1 MALSTMPQR
10 VIIVRHEDIVSKPK
24 EIVDELARLGLP
36 RNEKPFEV
44 IQDSITTRGE
54 TRAHISQQDKAA
66 WNRPDHQKM
75 LQKLST
81 QGHNLRRLLEYVI
94 DL

>member
-1 MALSTMPQR
+1 MPQR

-24 EIVDELARLGLP
+24 QVVEELARLGLP

-81 QGHNLRRLLEYVI
+81 QGHTLRRLLEYVI